1 MILKIIINYN
11 IIRISSMAEVEAV
24 VTLDMAKPGQEYIV
38 RGIYGGCRLK
48 TMLQERGLT
57 EGVTIKVIKGGRGGP
72 LIIEFRS
79 SRIMLDSMCAA
90 KIVVTKGM
98 DDPFEPVEECGIAG
112 RCGRRRHK
120 WGWRHRGRN
129 GQGV

>member
-1 MILKIIINYN
+1 VL
-11 IIRISSMAEVEAV
+11 RMAGVEET

-57 EGVTIKVIKGGRGGP
+57 EGVTIKVIKGGQGGP

-90 KIVVTKGM
+90 RIVVTKGI
-98 DDPFEPVEECGIAG
+98 DDPFEPVEECSGAG
-112 RCGRRRHK
+112 KCTRRRHK
-120 WGWRHRGRN
+120 WGWRHRGRY
-129 GQGV
+129 GQEV

>member
-1 MILKIIINYN
+1 M
-11 IIRISSMAEVEAV
+11 EAV
-24 VTLDMAKPGQEYIV
+24 VTLDMAEPGQEYIV

-57 EGVTIKVIKGGRGGP
+57 EGVTIKVIKGGQGGP

-90 KIVVTKGM
+90 KIVVTNGM
-98 DDPFEPVEECGIAG
+98 DDPFEPVEECGIAAK
-112 RCGRRRHK
+112 CGRRRHK
-120 WGWRHRGRN
+120 WRWRHRDRN

>member
-1 MILKIIINYN
+1 
-11 IIRISSMAEVEAV
+11 MAEEEAV
-24 VTLDMAKPGQEYIV
+24 VTLDMAKPGQEYTV

-57 EGVTIKVIKGGRGGP
+57 EGVTIKVIKGGQGGP

-79 SRIMLDSMCAA
+79 SRIMLDSACAA

-98 DDPFEPVEECGIAG
+98 EDQFEPVEECSSAK
-112 RCGRRRHK
+112 RCSRRRYK
-120 WGWRHRGRN
+120 WGWRHLGRN
-129 GQGV
+129 GQEV